1 MNHFSNKLIVK
12 DPFEMPAVD
21 DTTVLVLR
29 ECANLVPHC
38 WIWNESVG
46 YLEVTDYKGFDIEV
60 TVKNIG
66 RIENAKEGTVF
77 PSCMEFI
84 ITAPDSLPMYDT
96 TVTCLTADFRS
107 PEVGETGMMVV
118 EDTSNIRVDDI
129 LIIDRKYR
137 YTVTEIL
144 DEHTLV
150 VLNEGDGKEGIIDI
164 RCNECISVKILESTA
179 CCKVVREDLQAEIDD
194 INDRLNT
201 KKDIKAWNGNNLVTI
216 SGGDDA
222 LTDAQFDCTIKVD
235 DDLSKYDNSV
245 SQFITGADV
254 PRGDLTV
261 TSTNNV
267 LTINSGSGTNALLKN
282 ANVNLDLSGYAETGD
297 IPTVNNGTLTIQKNG
312 TTVATFT
319 ANSANNVVAN
329 ITVPN
334 TPTVPSVYSG
344 CITNYQNHT
353 PGVTLTSSK
362 NTGAADNQHTTI
374 PFTTVSITSSG
385 VSGSSVTVFGTILLI
400 CSGKYSSDTHTYNLH
415 DEVSGANAYD
425 TLTTARGP
433 SIKVEI
439 SPTINGNNIY
449 TSNLIETRDNYYF
462 GLDKVDYNPPSSY
475 SSHVPK
481 DQNFSIPI
489 TIPIMAEM
497 PANTTYNISLNAT
510 FYGLGLRKKDL
521 TSRGENYV
529 NEPITVT
536 LQRVTA
542 HTTLGWVIK

>member
-1 MNHFSNKLIVK
+1 MIQFSNKLIVK

-21 DTTVLVLR
+21 DTTVFVLR

-118 EDTSNIRVDDI
+118 EDTSNIRIDDI

-150 VLNEGDGKEGIIDI
+150 VLNEGDGKEGIIDVK
-164 RCNECISVKILESTA
+164 CNECISVKILESTA
-179 CCKVVREDLQAEIDD
+179 CCKVVREDLQSEIDD
-194 INDRLNT
+194 INDRLNN
-201 KKDIKAWNGNNLVTI
+201 KKDILAWTGNNLVTI

-222 LTDAQFDCTIKVD
+222 LTDAQFDATIKVD

-245 SQFITGADV
+245 SQFITDADV

-319 ANSANNVVAN
+319 ANSASNVVAN
-329 ITVPN
+329 ITVPSS
-334 TPTVPSVYSG
+334 PTVPAVYSNS
-344 CITNYQNHT
+344 INNYQTHNVSVKLESSNND
-353 PGVTLTSSK
+353 GSADSK
-362 NTGAADNQHTTI
+362 NAAISGGYTA
-374 PFTTVSITSSG
+374 VSINSSG
-385 VSGSSVTVFGTILLI
+385 VSGSKVTVFGNVSLTVEGI
-400 CSGKYSSDTHTYNLH
+400 YNSDTHTYKLG
-415 DEVSGANAYD
+415 DEASGGSNH
-425 TLTTARGP
+425 LVFVTARGP
-433 SIKVEI
+433 SIQVTADPKINGTSIFTQPISSGYNYYCGLDSVSAPNG
-439 SPTINGNNIY
+439 SPTGPAR
-449 TSNLIETRDNYYF
+449 S
-462 GLDKVDYNPPSSY
+462 
-475 SSHVPK
+475 
-481 DQNFSIPI
+481 FSIQLN
-489 TIPIMAEM
+489 IPIMYEAN
-497 PANTTYNISLNAT
+497 ANTTYNLT
-510 FYGLGLRKKDL
+510 LDLKVYGSNLRKVHGGSGGTL
-521 TSRGENYV
+521 V
-529 NEPITVT
+529 NEPIDLTVQT
-536 LQRVTA
+536 VTA

>member
-1 MNHFSNKLIVK
+1 
-12 DPFEMPAVD
+12 
-21 DTTVLVLR
+21 
-29 ECANLVPHC
+29 
-38 WIWNESVG
+38 
-46 YLEVTDYKGFDIEV
+46 
-60 TVKNIG
+60 
-66 RIENAKEGTVF
+66 
-77 PSCMEFI
+77 MEFI

-150 VLNEGDGKEGIIDI
+150 VLNEGDGKEGIIDV

-201 KKDIKAWNGNNLVTI
+201 KKDILAWTGNNLVTI

-222 LTDAQFDCTIKVD
+222 LTDAQFDATIKVD

-245 SQFITGADV
+245 SQFITDADV
-254 PRGDLTV
+254 PRGNLTV

-329 ITVPN
+329 ITVPS
-334 TPTVPSVYSG
+334 TPSVPSKYSG
-344 CITNYQNHT
+344 CTVDYQSKEDFSVNL
-353 PGVTLTSSK
+353 VSSK
-362 NTGAADNQHTTI
+362 NDGTADSDNKPI
-374 PFTTVSITSSG
+374 NNGFLPVSISSSG
-385 VSGSSVTVFGTILLI
+385 LSATSVIVFGNISLTI
-400 CSGKYSSDTHTYNLH
+400 SGTYTSDTHTYNLAK
-415 DEVSGANAYD
+415 EVLSNINYKNVVYNNNN
-425 TLTTARGP
+425 TNTNVNIPPNLVFVTARGP
-433 SIKVEI
+433 NIQITANPQINGQNIFTQPVSSGYNYYCGLDEVDYPYG
-439 SPTINGNNIY
+439 SPTGPLR
-449 TSNLIETRDNYYF
+449 T
-462 GLDKVDYNPPSSY
+462 
-475 SSHVPK
+475 
-481 DQNFSIPI
+481 FSINLD
-489 TIPIMAEM
+489 IPIMYEAA
-497 PANTTYNISLNAT
+497 ANTTYTLTLDIQV
-510 FYGLGLRKKDL
+510 YGSNLRNVHKSGTGKV
-521 TSRGENYV
+521 YV
-529 NEPITVT
+529 NEAIE
-536 LQRVTA
+536 VTA
-542 HTTLGWVIK
+542 NKLKAYTTLGWVIK

>member
-46 YLEVTDYKGFDIEV
+46 YLEVTDYKGFDIEI

-96 TVTCLTADFRS
+96 TVTCLAADFIS

-118 EDTSNIRVDDI
+118 EDTSNIRIDDI

-137 YTVTEIL
+137 YTVTEIF

-150 VLNEGDGKEGIIDI
+150 VLNEGDGKEGIIDV

-201 KKDIKAWNGNNLVTI
+201 KKDILAWTGNNLVTI

-222 LTDAQFDCTIKVD
+222 LTDAQFDATIKVD

-245 SQFITGADV
+245 SQFITDADV
-254 PRGDLTV
+254 PRGNLTV

-319 ANSANNVVAN
+319 ANSANNVTAN

-334 TPTVPSVYSG
+334 APTVPSVYSG
-344 CITNYQNHT
+344 STAYYQT
-353 PGVTLTSSK
+353 PKTVSVKLESTK
-362 NTGAADNQHTTI
+362 NDGTADNQNKPITGGYTN
-374 PFTTVSITSSG
+374 VSVSSSG
-385 VSGSSVTVFGTILLI
+385 VSGSKVTVFGNISLT
-400 CSGKYSSDTHTYNLH
+400 CEGVYNSDTHTYKFG
-415 DEVSGANAYD
+415 DEAGNSSNHLVFV
-425 TLTTARGP
+425 TARGP
-433 SIKVEI
+433 SIQVTADPKINGTSIFTQPISSGYNYYCGLDSVNAPNG
-439 SPTINGNNIY
+439 SPTGPARSFAIQLN
-449 TSNLIETRDNYYF
+449 
-462 GLDKVDYNPPSSY
+462 
-475 SSHVPK
+475 
-481 DQNFSIPI
+481 IPI
-489 TIPIMAEM
+489 IYE
-497 PANTTYNISLNAT
+497 ANANSTYTLSLDLKV
-510 FYGLGLRKKDL
+510 YGSGLRKVHSGSGGTLVNEAIDL
-521 TSRGENYV
+521 TV
-529 NEPITVT
+529 QT
-536 LQRVTA
+536 VTA

>member
-245 SQFITGADV
+245 SQFITDADV

-282 ANVNLDLSGYAETGD
+282 ANINLDLSGYAETGD

-319 ANSANNVVAN
+319 ANSANNVTAN
-329 ITVPN
+329 ITVP
-334 TPTVPSVYSG
+334 TIPSVPSTYSSS
-344 CITNYQNHT
+344 TSNYQTHS
-353 PGVTLTSSK
+353 VTVKLESSK
-362 NTGAADNQHTTI
+362 NDGSADSKDASITGGFN
-374 PFTTVSITSSG
+374 TVSLSSSG
-385 VSGSSVTVFGTILLI
+385 VSGTVTLFGNVSLTVEGI
-400 CSGKYSSDTHTYNLH
+400 YNSDTHTYKFG
-415 DEVSGANAYD
+415 DEAGNSSNHLVFV
-425 TLTTARGP
+425 TARGP
-433 SIKVEI
+433 NIQITANPKINGSSIFTQPISSGYNYYCGLDSVNAPNG
-439 SPTINGNNIY
+439 SPTGPARSFSIQLNIPIIYETSGNTTHSLTLDLKVY
-449 TSNLIETRDNYYF
+449 GSNLR
-462 GLDKVDYNPPSSY
+462 KVHSGTGGALVNEA
-475 SSHVPK
+475 
-481 DQNFSIPI
+481 I
-489 TIPIMAEM
+489 
-497 PANTTYNISLNAT
+497 
-510 FYGLGLRKKDL
+510 DL
-521 TSRGENYV
+521 TV
-529 NEPITVT
+529 QT
-536 LQRVTA
+536 VTA